1 MQHLDLLASDDS
13 DELCGLLV
21 AADDGQTDGRNT
33 YASLTMLKSSH
44 EQSRLMKRIA
54 ILGSTGSIGRSTL
67 SVAESYPDRFQIVT
81 LAAGSNLEAAFEQ
94 ARRWRPRVISMSAEA
109 NADALRSRLKKNGLH
124 DIEVVHGA
132 AGTVAVATHSE
143 ADFVVSAIVGVA
155 GLEAT
160 YEAVKAGKTVGLA
173 NKECLV
179 AAGELI
185 TAEACKQGK
194 PLLPIDSEHNAVHQC
209 LRGGRMDEV
218 ERIWLTASGGP
229 FLNTPAS
236 KFSEITVEQA
246 LNHPTWKM
254 GKRITIDSATLMNKG
269 FEVIEACRLFHIPAA
284 KVEVIVHPQSTIHS
298 MVEFVDGSILAQFSV
313 TDMRLPILYAL
324 TYPERI
330 QSDMHFAVS
339 DLRHLDF
346 CPPDLKK
353 FPCLRLAYE
362 AAEAGGAKTVAL
374 NAADEVGVAAFL
386 EGHIGFDEIPR
397 IIEEV
402 LHATGSGKPESIAKV
417 LEADM
422 EARRCA
428 QEQVAQAKKD
438 RKTGHPRATSFA

>member
-1 MQHLDLLASDDS
+1 M
-13 DELCGLLV
+13 
-21 AADDGQTDGRNT
+21 R
-33 YASLTMLKSSH
+33 
-44 EQSRLMKRIA
+44 RIA

-67 SVAESYPDRFQIVT
+67 SVAESYPERFQIVA
-81 LAAGSNLEAAFEQ
+81 LAAGANLDAAFEQ
-94 ARRWRPRVISMSAEA
+94 ARRWRPRVISMASEPD
-109 NADALRSRLKKNGLH
+109 ADLLRARLKQAGLS
-124 DIEVVHGA
+124 EVEVLYGP
-132 AGTVAVATHSE
+132 AGIVKIATHSE

-160 YEAVKAGKTVGLA
+160 YEAVKAGKIVGVA

-185 TAEACKQGK
+185 TAEARKQGK

-209 LRGGRMDEV
+209 LRGGRIEEV

-229 FLNTPAS
+229 FLNMPRS
-236 KFSEITVEQA
+236 EFSSITVEQA

-269 FEVIEACRLFHIPAA
+269 FEVIEACRLFHMSPS

-330 QSDMHFAVS
+330 QSDMRFPVR

-346 CPPDLKK
+346 SPPDMSK

-362 AAEAGGAKTVAL
+362 AAEAGGARTVAL
-374 NAADEVGVAAFL
+374 NAADEVAVAAFL
-386 EGHIGFDEIPR
+386 EGSIAFDEIPR
-397 IIEEV
+397 IIEGTV
-402 LHATGSGKPESIAKV
+402 AASNSGKLGSIKGV
-417 LEADM
+417 LQADA
-422 EARRCA
+422 EARRYA
-428 QEQVAQAKKD
+428 QKAVGKLSGAGRA
-438 RKTGHPRATSFA
+438 RATSFI

>member
-1 MQHLDLLASDDS
+1 
-13 DELCGLLV
+13 
-21 AADDGQTDGRNT
+21 
-33 YASLTMLKSSH
+33 
-44 EQSRLMKRIA
+44 MKRIA

-67 SVAESYPDRFQIVT
+67 SVAESYPERFQIVA

-94 ARRWRPRVISMSAEA
+94 ARRWRPRIISIAAEPD
-109 NADALRSRLKKNGLH
+109 ADVLRARLKQAGLGEI
-124 DIEVVHGA
+124 DVVYGS
-132 AGTVAVATHSE
+132 AGTVKVATHSE

-160 YEAVKAGKTVGLA
+160 YEAVRAGKVVGVA

-185 TAEACKQGK
+185 TAEARRQGK

-209 LRGGRMDEV
+209 LRGGRMEEV

-229 FLNTPAS
+229 FLNTPRS
-236 KFSEITVEQA
+236 EFSSITVEQA

-269 FEVIEACRLFHIPAA
+269 FEVIEACRLFRLPPA
-284 KVEVIVHPQSTIHS
+284 KVEVLVHPQSTIHS

-330 QSDMHFAVS
+330 PSDLRFPVG

-346 CPPDLKK
+346 CPPDMNK
-353 FPCLRLAYE
+353 FPCLRIAYE

-374 NAADEVGVAAFL
+374 NAADEVAVAAFL
-386 EGHIGFDEIPR
+386 EGSITFDEIPG
-397 IIEEV
+397 IIE
-402 LHATGSGKPESIAKV
+402 HAVSASNTGKLESIAKV
-417 LEADM
+417 LEADT
-422 EARRCA
+422 EARRYTKERVLRMNKKA
-428 QEQVAQAKKD
+428 Q
-438 RKTGHPRATSFA
+438 PRATSVV

>member
-1 MQHLDLLASDDS
+1 MA
-13 DELCGLLV
+13 
-21 AADDGQTDGRNT
+21 
-33 YASLTMLKSSH
+33 
-44 EQSRLMKRIA
+44 
-54 ILGSTGSIGRSTL
+54 
-67 SVAESYPDRFQIVT
+67 
-81 LAAGSNLEAAFEQ
+81 
-94 ARRWRPRVISMSAEA
+94 AEA
-109 NADALRSRLKKNGLH
+109 DADALRARVKKEGLSE
-124 DIEVVHGA
+124 IEVVHGA
-132 AGTVAVATHSE
+132 AGAVRVATYPE
-143 ADFVVSAIVGVA
+143 VDFVVSAIVGVA

-160 YEAVKAGKTVGLA
+160 YEAVRAGKVLGLA

-185 TAEACKQGK
+185 TAEARKQGK

-229 FLNTPAS
+229 FLHKPQ
-236 KFSEITVEQA
+236 SEFEAITVEQA

-254 GKRITIDSATLMNKG
+254 GRRITIDSATLMNKG
-269 FEVIEACRLFHIPAA
+269 FEVIEACRLFHMPPA
-284 KVEVIVHPQSTIHS
+284 KVEVLVHPQSTIHS
-298 MVEFVDGSILAQFSV
+298 MVEFVDGSILAQVSV

-330 QSDMHFAVS
+330 KSEMRFAVS

-374 NAADEVGVAAFL
+374 NAADEVAVAAFL
-386 EGHIGFDEIPR
+386 EGKIGFNDIPR
-397 IIEEV
+397 IIEDVLAVTNARHLESIKEV
-402 LHATGSGKPESIAKV
+402 LN
-417 LEADM
+417 ADT
-422 EARRCA
+422 EARSLA
-428 QEQVAQAKKD
+428 QRQVTGGKKIE
-438 RKTGHPRATSFA
+438 RPRATSFA

>member
-1 MQHLDLLASDDS
+1 
-13 DELCGLLV
+13 
-21 AADDGQTDGRNT
+21 
-33 YASLTMLKSSH
+33 
-44 EQSRLMKRIA
+44 MKRIA

-67 SVAESYPDRFQIVT
+67 SVAESYPDRFQIVA
-81 LAAGSNLEAAFEQ
+81 LAAGGNIESALEQ
-94 ARRWRPRVISMSAEA
+94 AQRWHPRVISMASESD
-109 NADALRSRLKKNGLH
+109 ADTLRSRLKKEGLSE
-124 DIEVVHGA
+124 IEVVHGA
-132 AGTVAVATHSE
+132 AGTVRVATHSE
-143 ADFVVSAIVGVA
+143 VDFVVSAIVGVA

-160 YEAVKAGKTVGLA
+160 YEAVRAGKILGLA

-185 TAEACKQGK
+185 TAEALRQGK

-229 FLNTPAS
+229 FLNLPHSEFAS
-236 KFSEITVEQA
+236 ITVEQA

-254 GKRITIDSATLMNKG
+254 GRRITIDSATLMNKG
-269 FEVIEACRLFHIPAA
+269 FEVIEACRLFHMPPE
-284 KVEVIVHPQSTIHS
+284 KVQVIVHPQSTIHS

-330 QSDMHFAVS
+330 QSDMRFAVS

-346 CPPDLKK
+346 APPDLKK

-374 NAADEVGVAAFL
+374 NAADEVAVAAFL
-386 EGHIGFDEIPR
+386 EGSIRFDEIPR
-397 IIEEV
+397 IIEDV
-402 LHATGSGKPESIAKV
+402 LAETSSGKLESIAKV
-417 LEADM
+417 LEADA
-422 EARRCA
+422 EARRLA
-428 QEQVAQAKKD
+428 ENRVSKK
-438 RKTGHPRATSFA
+438 KQPRATSFV

>member
-1 MQHLDLLASDDS
+1 MSM
-13 DELCGLLV
+13 
-21 AADDGQTDGRNT
+21 R
-33 YASLTMLKSSH
+33 
-44 EQSRLMKRIA
+44 RIA

-94 ARRWRPRVISMSAEA
+94 ARRWRPRVVSMASEE
-109 NADALRSRLKKNGLH
+109 DAQALQIRLKKEGLAG
-124 DIEVVHGA
+124 IEVVHGA
-132 AGTVAVATHSE
+132 AGTVRVATHAE
-143 ADFVVSAIVGVA
+143 VDFVVSAIVGVA

-160 YEAVKAGKTVGLA
+160 YEAVRAGKVVGLA

-185 TAEACKQGK
+185 TAEARRQGK

-218 ERIWLTASGGP
+218 DRIWLTASGGP
-229 FLNTPAS
+229 FLNTPRAEFDS
-236 KFSEITVEQA
+236 ITVEQA

-254 GKRITIDSATLMNKG
+254 GRRITIDSATLMNKG
-269 FEVIEACRLFHIPAA
+269 FEVIEACRLFHMPPA

-298 MVEFVDGSILAQFSV
+298 MVEFIDGSILAQFSV

-330 QSDMHFAVS
+330 QSDMRFPVRN
-339 DLRHLDF
+339 LRHLDF
-346 CPPDLKK
+346 CPPDMNK

-362 AAEAGGAKTVAL
+362 AAEAGGARTVAL
-374 NAADEVGVAAFL
+374 NAADEVAVAAFL
-386 EGHIGFDEIPR
+386 EGSIGFADIPS
-397 IIEEV
+397 IIEDTV
-402 LHATGSGKPESIAKV
+402 SASNRGQLESIAKV
-417 LEADM
+417 LEADA
-422 EARRCA
+422 EARRYA
-428 QEQVAQAKKD
+428 QERVREMS
-438 RKTGHPRATSFA
+438 RKTAHPRATSVV

>member
-1 MQHLDLLASDDS
+1 M
-13 DELCGLLV
+13 
-21 AADDGQTDGRNT
+21 R
-33 YASLTMLKSSH
+33 
-44 EQSRLMKRIA
+44 RIA
-54 ILGSTGSIGRSTL
+54 ILGSTGSIGCSTL
-67 SVAESYPDRFQIVT
+67 SVAESYPDRFQIVA
-81 LAAGSNLEAAFEQ
+81 LAAGGNLETTFEQ
-94 ARRWRPRVISMSAEA
+94 AMRWQPLVVSMASES
-109 NADALRSRLKKNGLH
+109 DAATLRARLKKEGCGG
-124 DIEVVHGA
+124 IEIVHGP
-132 AGTVAVATHSE
+132 AGAVRVATHPDV
-143 ADFVVSAIVGVA
+143 DFVVSAIVGVA

-160 YEAVKAGKTVGLA
+160 YEAVRSGKIVGLA

-185 TAEACKQGK
+185 TAEARRQCK

-209 LRGGRMDEV
+209 LRGGRIEEV

-229 FLNTPAS
+229 FLNTPRSQFAS
-236 KFSEITVEQA
+236 ITAEQA

-269 FEVIEACRLFHIPAA
+269 FEVIEACRLFHIGVR

-330 QSDMHFAVS
+330 QSDMRFPVG

-346 CPPDLKK
+346 CPPDMSK
-353 FPCLRLAYE
+353 FPCLRLAYQ

-374 NAADEVGVAAFL
+374 NAADEVAVAAFL
-386 EGHIGFDEIPR
+386 EGRIRFDQIPR
-397 IIEEV
+397 VIEDV
-402 LHATGSGKPESIAKV
+402 LSATESGHLESIREV
-417 LEADM
+417 LEADGV
-422 EARRCA
+422 ARRCA
-428 QEQVAQAKKD
+428 LERVSGKAMQPAISVV
-438 RKTGHPRATSFA
+438 

>member
-1 MQHLDLLASDDS
+1 
-13 DELCGLLV
+13 
-21 AADDGQTDGRNT
+21 
-33 YASLTMLKSSH
+33 
-44 EQSRLMKRIA
+44 MKRIA

-67 SVAESYPDRFQIVT
+67 SVVESYPDRFQIST
-81 LAAGSNLEAAFEQ
+81 LAAGNNAELAFEQ
-94 ARRWRPRVISMSAEA
+94 AVRWKPRVVSLADEAAAHALQMRLRQAGLAE
-109 NADALRSRLKKNGLH
+109 
-124 DIEVVHGA
+124 IEVVAGA
-132 AGTVAVATHSE
+132 AGTVRVATHPE
-143 ADFVVSAIVGVA
+143 VDFVVSAIVGVS

-160 YEAVKAGKTVGLA
+160 YEAVRAGKTVGLA

-179 AAGELI
+179 VAGELI
-185 TAEACKQGK
+185 TAEARKQGK

-209 LRGGRMDEV
+209 LRGGRMEEV

-229 FLNTPAS
+229 FLNTPKSEFAS
-236 KFSEITVEQA
+236 ITVQQA

-269 FEVIEACRLFHIPAA
+269 FEVIEACRLFHVPPER
-284 KVEVIVHPQSTIHS
+284 VQVIVHPQSTIHS

-330 QSDMHFAVS
+330 PSELRFSIS

-346 CPPDLKK
+346 SPPDMVK

-362 AAEAGGAKTVAL
+362 AVAAAGTKTIAL
-374 NAADEVGVAAFL
+374 NAADEVAVAAFL
-386 EGHIGFDEIPR
+386 EGHIRFDEIPR

-402 LHATGSGKPESIAKV
+402 MAATPAGHLESIHKV
-417 LEADM
+417 LSLDT
-422 EARRCA
+422 EARLLAREIVHQCR
-428 QEQVAQAKKD
+428 
-438 RKTGHPRATSFA
+438 RKGSPIRAISQ